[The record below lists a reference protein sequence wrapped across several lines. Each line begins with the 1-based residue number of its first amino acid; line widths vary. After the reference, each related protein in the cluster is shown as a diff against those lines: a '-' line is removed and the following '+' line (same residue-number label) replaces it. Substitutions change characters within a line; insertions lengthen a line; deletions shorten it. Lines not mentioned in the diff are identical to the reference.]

1 MRIRYPCKEVA
12 PMRCEPENRRVY
24 TVSYPTRGS
33 RLARTAGI
41 ILIAA
46 GVLLIVLC
54 VPLWAWL
61 ALIGAVLIFIGVL
74 LLRK

>member
-1 MRIRYPCKEVA
+1 
-12 PMRCEPENRRVY
+12 MRCEPENRRVY
-24 TVSYPTRGS
+24 RVSYPTRGS

-46 GVLLIVLC
+46 GVLLIILC

-61 ALIGAVLIFIGVL
+61 ALVGAALILLGVL

>member
-1 MRIRYPCKEVA
+1 
-12 PMRCEPENRRVY
+12 MRCGPNKQVY
-24 TVSYPTRGS
+24 TASYPSKGS
-33 RLARTAGI
+33 RLARVVGV

-61 ALIGAVLIFIGVL
+61 ALVGAALILIGL
-74 LLRK
+74 LLMQK

>member
-1 MRIRYPCKEVA
+1 MEGKEGTL
-12 PMRCEPENRRVY
+12 MRCGPEKRVY
-24 TVSYPTRGS
+24 TASYPSRGS
-33 RLARTAGI
+33 RLARVAGI

-61 ALIGAVLIFIGVL
+61 ALIGAALILIGL
-74 LLRK
+74 LLMRK